1 MGLLGQ
7 AHAPAMLASPYG
19 GALAVGEDDKD
30 VWGGLT
36 GTEIGEA
43 QGAAGLGL
51 IGTGRGGGGGGEGT
65 IGLGNTG
72 IIGSGGGGGY
82 GSGYGRGS
90 RGLARDV
97 EMLESMGTD
106 AYAHVEEAGFVA
118 IGDDAKS
125 TFGVDVDTA
134 SYTNVRRY
142 LQHRQLPPADA
153 VRIEEMINY
162 FDYDLERPEAGK
174 PFAVQSEVAPCP
186 WAKDHLLVKL
196 ALQGES
202 INAEDAPARN
212 MVFLIDV
219 SGSMAGADRLP
230 MLRDALALMV
240 DRMRP
245 QDRVA
250 IVVYAGASG
259 IVLDSSPGTDKGR
272 IRGALQN
279 LESGGS
285 TNGGAGIEL
294 AYRVAEHNFIEG
306 GSNRV
311 ILATDGDFNVGVKDH
326 RSLVKLIEAKRDS
339 GVFLSV
345 LGVGRGN
352 LGDDTMEALADK
364 GNGQYAYL
372 DSLAEARRVLAEGAT
387 GTTVTI
393 AKDVKIQVE
402 FDPDEVASWR
412 LVGYE
417 NRKLAHADF
426 DDDRKDAGEIGAG
439 HSVTAL
445 YEIVPRRGEPVG
457 DGTLMSVS
465 LRYKHPAGDTSSLLT
480 HTVSADARSLAAAS
494 DDFRFAA
501 AVAQFG
507 MLLRNSKHRGTATWA
522 STVALA
528 DGASGDAGCSR
539 GEFVLLAN
547 QAAKLVGAR
556 VTTTVRESCRS

>member
-19 GALAVGEDDKD
+19 GALAVGEDDED

-387 GTTVTI
+387 GTFAGFGAILVAAFAWAAGNLI
-393 AKDVKIQVE
+393 AKRAGADHQVDG
-402 FDPDEVASWR
+402 FS
-412 LVGYE
+412 LVVWSSLVPPIPLALVSFAFEGGAGAFAA
-417 NRKLAHADF
+417 LAHASWLTWACLLVMAWGATLF
-426 DDDRKDAGEIGAG
+426 GFGAWNRLLHHYPMTVVSPFALLVPVSGLASGAILLGERLSIVQAAGVLLVLAG
-439 HSVTAL
+439 
-445 YEIVPRRGEPVG
+445 
-457 DGTLMSVS
+457 
-465 LRYKHPAGDTSSLLT
+465 
-480 HTVSADARSLAAAS
+480 LAVNVLGP
-494 DDFRFAA
+494 
-501 AVAQFG
+501 AVARR
-507 MLLRNSKHRGTATWA
+507 L
-522 STVALA
+522 
-528 DGASGDAGCSR
+528 SR
-539 GEFVLLAN
+539 
-547 QAAKLVGAR
+547 
-556 VTTTVRESCRS
+556 